1 VFIAAA
7 LALLIMPGPA
17 VLYIVARSIDQ
28 GSRAGL
34 ISTLGISVGAL
45 FHIGAA
51 ALGVSAILAAS
62 ATAFSMMK
70 YLGAAYLIYLGMR
83 RLMAKDEIQPG
94 VTKLRSLKQV
104 FLQGIWVNVLN
115 PKTALFFFAFLPQ
128 FVDAS
133 RGQVAGQ
140 IVLLGAMF
148 VALGMLS
155 DGLYALLAGR
165 LGHLLKGSLAFLRV
179 QRYLTGGIYIALG
192 LTTALSGSGKK

>member
-1 VFIAAA
+1 MFIAAA